1 MSHSME
7 YTSFYNV
14 ETILDSTECVNHRK
28 RITKYYYQKH
38 TSDSIDILEGTNSIP
53 TVLHNSR
60 FHTSTDLEMKGNIK
74 LTNTDM
80 AIISERVIRRIN
92 ESMSREEILSAI
104 KNLARSQGSYGRMYQ
119 FLTSG
124 SEEAEDMLQDLE
136 DQCFKDTIDMV
147 MYLEG

>member
-1 MSHSME
+1 
-7 YTSFYNV
+7 
-14 ETILDSTECVNHRK
+14 
-28 RITKYYYQKH
+28 
-38 TSDSIDILEGTNSIP
+38 
-53 TVLHNSR
+53 
-60 FHTSTDLEMKGNIK
+60 MKENIK
-74 LTNTDM
+74 LTNADM
-80 AIISERVIRRIN
+80 AIISERVLRRIN

>member
-1 MSHSME
+1 
-7 YTSFYNV
+7 
-14 ETILDSTECVNHRK
+14 
-28 RITKYYYQKH
+28 
-38 TSDSIDILEGTNSIP
+38 
-53 TVLHNSR
+53 
-60 FHTSTDLEMKGNIK
+60 MKENIK
-74 LTNTDM
+74 LTNADI

-124 SEEAEDMLQDLE
+124 SEEAEDILQDLE

>member
-1 MSHSME
+1 ME
-7 YTSFYNV
+7 
-14 ETILDSTECVNHRK
+14 
-28 RITKYYYQKH
+28 
-38 TSDSIDILEGTNSIP
+38 
-53 TVLHNSR
+53 
-60 FHTSTDLEMKGNIK
+60 GNIK
-74 LTNTDM
+74 LTNADM

-92 ESMSREEILSAI
+92 ESMSREEILSTI

>member
-1 MSHSME
+1 ME
-7 YTSFYNV
+7 
-14 ETILDSTECVNHRK
+14 
-28 RITKYYYQKH
+28 
-38 TSDSIDILEGTNSIP
+38 
-53 TVLHNSR
+53 
-60 FHTSTDLEMKGNIK
+60 GNIK
-74 LTNTDM
+74 LTNADM

-124 SEEAEDMLQDLE
+124 SEEAEDILQDLE

>member
-1 MSHSME
+1 
-7 YTSFYNV
+7 
-14 ETILDSTECVNHRK
+14 
-28 RITKYYYQKH
+28 
-38 TSDSIDILEGTNSIP
+38 
-53 TVLHNSR
+53 
-60 FHTSTDLEMKGNIK
+60 MKGNIK
-74 LTNTDM
+74 LTNADM
-80 AIISERVIRRIN
+80 AIISERVLRRIN

>member
-1 MSHSME
+1 
-7 YTSFYNV
+7 
-14 ETILDSTECVNHRK
+14 
-28 RITKYYYQKH
+28 
-38 TSDSIDILEGTNSIP
+38 
-53 TVLHNSR
+53 
-60 FHTSTDLEMKGNIK
+60 MKGNIK
-74 LTNTDM
+74 LTNADM
-80 AIISERVIRRIN
+80 AIISERVLRRIN

-136 DQCFKDTIDMV
+136 DQCFTDTIDMV

>member
-1 MSHSME
+1 
-7 YTSFYNV
+7 
-14 ETILDSTECVNHRK
+14 
-28 RITKYYYQKH
+28 
-38 TSDSIDILEGTNSIP
+38 
-53 TVLHNSR
+53 
-60 FHTSTDLEMKGNIK
+60 MKENIK
-74 LTNTDM
+74 LTNADM
-80 AIISERVIRRIN
+80 AIISERVLRRIN

-136 DQCFKDTIDMV
+136 DQCFTDTIDMV

>member
-1 MSHSME
+1 ME
-7 YTSFYNV
+7 
-14 ETILDSTECVNHRK
+14 
-28 RITKYYYQKH
+28 
-38 TSDSIDILEGTNSIP
+38 
-53 TVLHNSR
+53 
-60 FHTSTDLEMKGNIK
+60 GNIK
-74 LTNTDM
+74 LTNADM

-136 DQCFKDTIDMV
+136 DQCFTDTIDMV

>member
-1 MSHSME
+1 
-7 YTSFYNV
+7 
-14 ETILDSTECVNHRK
+14 
-28 RITKYYYQKH
+28 
-38 TSDSIDILEGTNSIP
+38 
-53 TVLHNSR
+53 
-60 FHTSTDLEMKGNIK
+60 MKENIK
-74 LTNTDM
+74 LTNADM
-80 AIISERVIRRIN
+80 AIISERVLRRIN

-147 MYLEG
+147 MYLEGW

>member
-1 MSHSME
+1 
-7 YTSFYNV
+7 
-14 ETILDSTECVNHRK
+14 
-28 RITKYYYQKH
+28 
-38 TSDSIDILEGTNSIP
+38 
-53 TVLHNSR
+53 
-60 FHTSTDLEMKGNIK
+60 MKENIK
-74 LTNTDM
+74 LTNADM
-80 AIISERVIRRIN
+80 AIISERVLRRIN
-92 ESMSREEILSAI
+92 ESMSREEILSTI

>member
-1 MSHSME
+1 ME
-7 YTSFYNV
+7 
-14 ETILDSTECVNHRK
+14 
-28 RITKYYYQKH
+28 
-38 TSDSIDILEGTNSIP
+38 
-53 TVLHNSR
+53 
-60 FHTSTDLEMKGNIK
+60 GNIK
-74 LTNTDM
+74 LTNADM

-124 SEEAEDMLQDLE
+124 SEEAEDILQDLE
-136 DQCFKDTIDMV
+136 DQCFTDTIDMV

>member
-1 MSHSME
+1 
-7 YTSFYNV
+7 
-14 ETILDSTECVNHRK
+14 
-28 RITKYYYQKH
+28 
-38 TSDSIDILEGTNSIP
+38 
-53 TVLHNSR
+53 
-60 FHTSTDLEMKGNIK
+60 MKGNIK
-74 LTNTDM
+74 LTNADM
-80 AIISERVIRRIN
+80 AIIYERVIRRIN

>member
-1 MSHSME
+1 ME
-7 YTSFYNV
+7 
-14 ETILDSTECVNHRK
+14 
-28 RITKYYYQKH
+28 
-38 TSDSIDILEGTNSIP
+38 
-53 TVLHNSR
+53 
-60 FHTSTDLEMKGNIK
+60 GNIK
-74 LTNTDM
+74 LTNADM
-80 AIISERVIRRIN
+80 AIISERVLRRIN

-136 DQCFKDTIDMV
+136 DQCFTDTIDMV

>member
-1 MSHSME
+1 ME
-7 YTSFYNV
+7 
-14 ETILDSTECVNHRK
+14 
-28 RITKYYYQKH
+28 
-38 TSDSIDILEGTNSIP
+38 
-53 TVLHNSR
+53 
-60 FHTSTDLEMKGNIK
+60 GNIK
-74 LTNTDM
+74 LTNADM
-80 AIISERVIRRIN
+80 AIISERVLRRIN

>member
-1 MSHSME
+1 MKE
-7 YTSFYNV
+7 N
-14 ETILDSTECVNHRK
+14 
-28 RITKYYYQKH
+28 IT
-38 TSDSIDILEGTNSIP
+38 
-53 TVLHNSR
+53 
-60 FHTSTDLEMKGNIK
+60 
-74 LTNTDM
+74 LTNADM
-80 AIISERVIRRIN
+80 AIISERVLRRIN

-124 SEEAEDMLQDLE
+124 SEEAEDILQDLE

>member
-1 MSHSME
+1 ME
-7 YTSFYNV
+7 
-14 ETILDSTECVNHRK
+14 
-28 RITKYYYQKH
+28 
-38 TSDSIDILEGTNSIP
+38 
-53 TVLHNSR
+53 
-60 FHTSTDLEMKGNIK
+60 GNIK
-74 LTNTDM
+74 LTNADM
-80 AIISERVIRRIN
+80 AIISERVLRRIN

-124 SEEAEDMLQDLE
+124 SEEAEDILQDLE

>member
-1 MSHSME
+1 
-7 YTSFYNV
+7 
-14 ETILDSTECVNHRK
+14 
-28 RITKYYYQKH
+28 
-38 TSDSIDILEGTNSIP
+38 
-53 TVLHNSR
+53 
-60 FHTSTDLEMKGNIK
+60 
-74 LTNTDM
+74 M

-124 SEEAEDMLQDLE
+124 SDEAEDILQDLE

>member
-1 MSHSME
+1 
-7 YTSFYNV
+7 
-14 ETILDSTECVNHRK
+14 
-28 RITKYYYQKH
+28 
-38 TSDSIDILEGTNSIP
+38 
-53 TVLHNSR
+53 
-60 FHTSTDLEMKGNIK
+60 
-74 LTNTDM
+74 M

>member
-1 MSHSME
+1 ME
-7 YTSFYNV
+7 
-14 ETILDSTECVNHRK
+14 
-28 RITKYYYQKH
+28 
-38 TSDSIDILEGTNSIP
+38 
-53 TVLHNSR
+53 
-60 FHTSTDLEMKGNIK
+60 GNIK
-74 LTNTDM
+74 LTNADM

-92 ESMSREEILSAI
+92 ESMSREEILSTI

-136 DQCFKDTIDMV
+136 DQCFTDTIDMV

>member
-1 MSHSME
+1 
-7 YTSFYNV
+7 
-14 ETILDSTECVNHRK
+14 
-28 RITKYYYQKH
+28 
-38 TSDSIDILEGTNSIP
+38 
-53 TVLHNSR
+53 
-60 FHTSTDLEMKGNIK
+60 MKENLK
-74 LTNTDM
+74 LTNVDM

-124 SEEAEDMLQDLE
+124 SEEAEDILQDLE
-136 DQCFKDTIDMV
+136 DQCFKYTIEIV

>member
-1 MSHSME
+1 
-7 YTSFYNV
+7 
-14 ETILDSTECVNHRK
+14 
-28 RITKYYYQKH
+28 
-38 TSDSIDILEGTNSIP
+38 
-53 TVLHNSR
+53 
-60 FHTSTDLEMKGNIK
+60 
-74 LTNTDM
+74 M

-124 SEEAEDMLQDLE
+124 SEEAEDILQDLE

>member
-1 MSHSME
+1 
-7 YTSFYNV
+7 
-14 ETILDSTECVNHRK
+14 
-28 RITKYYYQKH
+28 
-38 TSDSIDILEGTNSIP
+38 
-53 TVLHNSR
+53 
-60 FHTSTDLEMKGNIK
+60 
-74 LTNTDM
+74 M
-80 AIISERVIRRIN
+80 AIISERVLRRIN

-124 SEEAEDMLQDLE
+124 SEEAEDILQDLE

>member
-1 MSHSME
+1 
-7 YTSFYNV
+7 
-14 ETILDSTECVNHRK
+14 
-28 RITKYYYQKH
+28 
-38 TSDSIDILEGTNSIP
+38 
-53 TVLHNSR
+53 
-60 FHTSTDLEMKGNIK
+60 
-74 LTNTDM
+74 M
-80 AIISERVIRRIN
+80 AIISERVLRRIN
-92 ESMSREEILSAI
+92 ESMSREEIISSI

>member
-1 MSHSME
+1 
-7 YTSFYNV
+7 
-14 ETILDSTECVNHRK
+14 
-28 RITKYYYQKH
+28 
-38 TSDSIDILEGTNSIP
+38 
-53 TVLHNSR
+53 
-60 FHTSTDLEMKGNIK
+60 MKENIK
-74 LTNTDM
+74 LTNADM
-80 AIISERVIRRIN
+80 AIISERVLRRIN

-124 SEEAEDMLQDLE
+124 SEEAEDILQDLE

>member
-1 MSHSME
+1 M
-7 YTSFYNV
+7 
-14 ETILDSTECVNHRK
+14 
-28 RITKYYYQKH
+28 
-38 TSDSIDILEGTNSIP
+38 
-53 TVLHNSR
+53 
-60 FHTSTDLEMKGNIK
+60 K
-74 LTNTDM
+74 LTNTDI
-80 AIISERVIRRIN
+80 AIISERVLRRIN

-124 SEEAEDMLQDLE
+124 SEEAEDILQDLE

>member
-1 MSHSME
+1 
-7 YTSFYNV
+7 
-14 ETILDSTECVNHRK
+14 
-28 RITKYYYQKH
+28 
-38 TSDSIDILEGTNSIP
+38 
-53 TVLHNSR
+53 
-60 FHTSTDLEMKGNIK
+60 
-74 LTNTDM
+74 M
-80 AIISERVIRRIN
+80 AIISERVLRRIN

>member
-1 MSHSME
+1 
-7 YTSFYNV
+7 
-14 ETILDSTECVNHRK
+14 
-28 RITKYYYQKH
+28 
-38 TSDSIDILEGTNSIP
+38 
-53 TVLHNSR
+53 
-60 FHTSTDLEMKGNIK
+60 MKGNIK

-136 DQCFKDTIDMV
+136 DQCFTDTIDMV

>member
-1 MSHSME
+1 
-7 YTSFYNV
+7 
-14 ETILDSTECVNHRK
+14 
-28 RITKYYYQKH
+28 
-38 TSDSIDILEGTNSIP
+38 
-53 TVLHNSR
+53 
-60 FHTSTDLEMKGNIK
+60 MKENIK
-74 LTNTDM
+74 LTNADM

>member
-1 MSHSME
+1 
-7 YTSFYNV
+7 
-14 ETILDSTECVNHRK
+14 
-28 RITKYYYQKH
+28 
-38 TSDSIDILEGTNSIP
+38 
-53 TVLHNSR
+53 
-60 FHTSTDLEMKGNIK
+60 MKESIK
-74 LTNTDM
+74 LTNADM

-124 SEEAEDMLQDLE
+124 SEEAEDILQDLE

>member
-1 MSHSME
+1 ME
-7 YTSFYNV
+7 
-14 ETILDSTECVNHRK
+14 
-28 RITKYYYQKH
+28 
-38 TSDSIDILEGTNSIP
+38 
-53 TVLHNSR
+53 
-60 FHTSTDLEMKGNIK
+60 GNIK
-74 LTNTDM
+74 LTNADM